1 MKNLTQLI
9 NAPLEAEDLLNIKD
23 ELVAGLNNI
32 TANFSST
39 DDIGEL
45 PPIIAGLEAINF
57 NDISEIT
64 SLINAVMG
72 YFKMG
77 KSCDFSGEIGTF
89 PTRDEFCKSTLGTAF
104 MKNAMTCP
112 IHQET
117 HEEYTYLFHDLINPS
132 NITWNYEEENVREG
146 KQLNGKKS
154 RKPKKAY
161 MDIDDFGKQLKLI

>member
-1 MKNLTQLI
+1 MKNLTRII
-9 NAPLEAEDLLNIKD
+9 NAPLEAEDLINIKD

-32 TANFSST
+32 TGNFSST

-89 PTRDEFCKSTLGTAF
+89 PTRDEFCKSKLGTTF

-112 IHQET
+112 IHQES
-117 HEEYTYLFHDLINPS
+117 HEMYAYLYHDLINPT
-132 NITWNYEEENVREG
+132 NLTWNYKEENVREG
-146 KQLNGKKS
+146 KQLNGKKHHMQ
-154 RKPKKAY
+154 KGPMDMDDYGKA
-161 MDIDDFGKQLKLI
+161 

>member
-64 SLINAVMG
+64 SLN
-72 YFKMG
+72 
-77 KSCDFSGEIGTF
+77 
-89 PTRDEFCKSTLGTAF
+89 
-104 MKNAMTCP
+104 
-112 IHQET
+112 
-117 HEEYTYLFHDLINPS
+117 
-132 NITWNYEEENVREG
+132 
-146 KQLNGKKS
+146 
-154 RKPKKAY
+154 
-161 MDIDDFGKQLKLI
+161 

>member
-23 ELVAGLNNI
+23 ELVAGFNNI

-89 PTRDEFCKSTLGTAF
+89 PTRDEYCKSTLGTAF

-117 HEEYTYLFHDLINPS
+117 HEEYAYLFHDLINPS

-146 KQLNGKKS
+146 KQLNGKKH
-154 RKPKKAY
+154 RQPKAH
-161 MDIDDFGKQLKLI
+161 MDMDDFGKQLKII